1 MSGHS
6 IGGNLT
12 ESLDGTQPDIAKE
25 RKKRMNNL
33 NQIKIEDDGAHDV
46 SIYIDK
52 GDYWR
57 QVYVDLPT
65 TLGQIYKQF
74 RDAPMIYVIVDG
86 YMSGVIYRCGNY
98 GNGEWQKYATTMGM
112 A

>member
-1 MSGHS
+1 
-6 IGGNLT
+6 
-12 ESLDGTQPDIAKE
+12 
-25 RKKRMNNL
+25 MNKL
-33 NQIKIEDDGAHDV
+33 SQIKIEYDGAHDV

-52 GDYWR
+52 GDFWQ

-65 TLGQIYKQF
+65 TLGKIYKQF

-98 GNGEWQKYATTMGM
+98 GDGEWQEYARTMGM